1 MLMMV
6 SVIISPNGDM
16 YLVAGT
22 STLEIVGSLKQQQ
35 KNLGGTQI
43 SQSDWIVTFIV
54 SSLSQSKKNNTNK
67 RNWSNYTLFSPC
79 LSHIPD
85 IPQIANLLVTL
96 RFTTELLF

>member
-16 YLVAGT
+16 YFVAGT

-43 SQSDWIVTFIV
+43 SQSD
-54 SSLSQSKKNNTNK
+54 
-67 RNWSNYTLFSPC
+67 
-79 LSHIPD
+79 
-85 IPQIANLLVTL
+85 
-96 RFTTELLF
+96 

>member
-35 KNLGGTQI
+35 KKSRWYTDFSVRLNCYFHCFIII
-43 SQSDWIVTFIV
+43 SKQEEQYEQEKLKQLHIVF
-54 SSLSQSKKNNTNK
+54 SMPFS
-67 RNWSNYTLFSPC
+67 YT
-79 LSHIPD
+79 
-85 IPQIANLLVTL
+85 
-96 RFTTELLF
+96 